1 MSAATETVPST
12 TTPEV
17 ATVVEST
24 PAVVE
29 EVVAAPV
36 EIAKPVE
43 ETTAPAVVEAAV
55 VEEVSFFFLS
65 LLSLQDEGRD
75 GKEER
80 GLLFDLVPDS
90 PSLLSLLSL
99 ISIHL

>member
-43 ETTAPAVVEAAV
+43 ETTAPAVAEAAV

-65 LLSLQDEGRD
+65 LLSLQN

-80 GLLFDLVPDS
+80 GLLFNLVPDS
-90 PSLLSLLSL
+90 PSLLFLLSL